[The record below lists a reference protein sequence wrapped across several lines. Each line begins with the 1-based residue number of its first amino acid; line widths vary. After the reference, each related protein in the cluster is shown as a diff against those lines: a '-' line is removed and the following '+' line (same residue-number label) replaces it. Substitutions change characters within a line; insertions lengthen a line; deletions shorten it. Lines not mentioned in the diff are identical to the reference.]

1 MSKKR
6 TTTESLKTDVV
17 NAAKWIFRKGLVDI
31 GEGNVS
37 IRIPNKKE
45 LLITPTFNDYENL
58 NEKDIAHIRFDGK
71 KLNIDKNPSTE
82 FKLHVSIYKARPKA
96 KTVIHT
102 HSPYATMLSII
113 KKGIP
118 ILMEEMVIL
127 LGGEIK
133 ISNFELAHSES
144 IGINAINAMGKT
156 NAVLLANH
164 GVLVCGRSI
173 DLSLKAA
180 ELVEKMAMI
189 YWGSLQIGKPS
200 KIPKEA
206 FNKFFEDFDSKFS
219 TC

>member
-6 TTTESLKTDVV
+6 INVGSLKTDVV
-17 NAAKWIFRKGLVDI
+17 NAAKWIYRKGLVDI

-37 IRIPNKKE
+37 TRIPYKKE

-58 NEKDIAHIRFDGK
+58 IEKDIVHLGFDGK
-71 KLNIDKNPSTE
+71 QLNIGKSPSTE
-82 FKLHVSIYKARPKA
+82 FKLHVSIYEARPKA
-96 KTVIHT
+96 QTVIHT
-102 HSPYATMLSII
+102 HSPYATMLSVI
-113 KKGIP
+113 KKKIP

-127 LGGEIK
+127 LGGDIK
-133 ISNFELAHSES
+133 ISNFELAHTEK

-180 ELVEKMAMI
+180 ELVEKIAMI
-189 YWGSLQIGKPS
+189 YWGSLQIGKPFEV
-200 KIPKEA
+200 PKEA
-206 FNKFFEDFDSKFS
+206 FIKFYEEFDNKFS
-219 TC
+219 TY